1 MRLRGLSPTH
11 KNQCRPQEAA
21 LGWTVPKLAGTMG
34 LEPTTNAVPWTVLLI
49 QGAAL
54 PLSYVPINLL
64 NI

>member
-1 MRLRGLSPTH
+1 MQLRGISPAHKNRCRLR
-11 KNQCRPQEAA
+11 RAA
-21 LGWTVPKLAGTMG
+21 LGWTVLKLADTVG

-54 PLSYVPINLL
+54 PLSYVSINQL